1 MSVILSKIHETEKVT
16 IASAYASALYEAMQA
31 DSMVVDLEADL
42 GRSLLGGLYVEMRDK
57 LPGQFIDC
65 GIQEAN
71 MMSVAAG
78 LSAMGRTAFI
88 HTFASFAARRIAD
101 QAFISGCY
109 SGANVRIIGSDPGI
123 TAQFNGGTH
132 MPFEDVSI
140 YRAFPGMTIIDP
152 CDSVLTADL
161 TSQLAK
167 TKGMYYI
174 RMFRKNAVKIYEE
187 GSTFTIGKA
196 NLLREGEDV
205 TLIACGAVMVA
216 EALKAADLLAET
228 GVSAR
233 VLDMFTIKPL
243 DGEAVLAAA
252 RETGAIVTCENH
264 NVVNGLGSAVADV
277 LATKRYAPLEMI
289 GVRDQFG
296 EVGPMDYLKERFSMR
311 AQDIAQAAKRAIA
324 RKSL

>member
-1 MSVILSKIHETEKVT
+1 MSVILSKTHETEKVT
-16 IASAYASALYEAMQA
+16 IASAYASALLAAMRENP
-31 DSMVVDLEADL
+31 MIVDLEADL
-42 GRSLLGGLYVEMRDK
+42 GRSLLGGLYVEMRDS
-57 LPGQFIDC
+57 LPKQFVDC

-101 QAFISGCY
+101 QVFISGCY

-132 MPFEDVSI
+132 MPFEDISV
-140 YRAFPGMTIIDP
+140 YRAFPGMTILDP
-152 CDSVLTADL
+152 CDSVMTANL
-161 TSQLAK
+161 TSQLTK

-187 GSTFTIGKA
+187 GSDFVIGKA
-196 NLLREGEDV
+196 NVLRAGNDV
-205 TLIACGAVMVA
+205 TLIASGAVMVA
-216 EALKAADLLAET
+216 EALKAAELLQAS

-243 DGEAVLAAA
+243 DAEAVLCAA
-252 RETGAIVTCENH
+252 RETGAIVTAENH
-264 NVVNGLGSAVADV
+264 NVINGLGSAVADV
-277 LATKRYAPLEMI
+277 LATKGYAPLEKI
-289 GVRDQFG
+289 GVQDQFG
-296 EVGPMDYLKERFSMR
+296 EVGPLDYLKERFALR
-311 AQDIAQAAKRAIA
+311 AEDIAQAALRAIA
-324 RKSL
+324 RK